1 MTNTAIASATAAA
14 AAAEQAYSGGG
25 VVVGLVTG
33 ELARCAVG
41 ALARLPARSPHCT
54 RLSPSPRRAAAPGK
68 EAKSL
73 ARTLVDSELVA
84 CVNIVPGATS
94 IYKWEGKIEESEES
108 VLVIKTMGE
117 NQEAVTALV
126 NREHSYDT
134 PEVVF
139 LPVVGGSE

>member
-1 MTNTAIASATAAA
+1 MPGGGLRLMTNTAIASATAAA

-25 VVVGLVTG
+25 VVVGLVT
-33 ELARCAVG
+33 
-41 ALARLPARSPHCT
+41 
-54 RLSPSPRRAAAPGK
+54 APGK

-139 LPVVGGSE
+139 LPVVGGSEAYLKWVQEVTTDESERS

>member
-1 MTNTAIASATAAA
+1 MGRWNTP
-14 AAAEQAYSGGG
+14 
-25 VVVGLVTG
+25 VPP
-33 ELARCAVG
+33 
-41 ALARLPARSPHCT
+41 PA
-54 RLSPSPRRAAAPGK
+54 
-68 EAKSL
+68 
-73 ARTLVDSELVA
+73 
-84 CVNIVPGATS
+84 GATS

-139 LPVVGGSE
+139 LPVVGGSEAYLKWVQEVTTDESERS